1 MVENLIEDKKLL
13 KSKFLGALVGTAVG
27 DALGMPFEGY
37 DPKYIQSRYGEVKD
51 MFPGK
56 LPAGSYTDDT
66 EMMIGVAES
75 LIENC
80 GFNGEHMAKT
90 FIKNFN
96 SSRGYGFGVQIVLK
110 LISEGESWEN
120 AAENLFG
127 GIGSYGNGAA
137 MRIAP
142 VSIFYYDNF
151 DELIKIAVKTA
162 KITHTHPL
170 GVEGAVLQAY
180 AIALALNQHPLKNLN
195 IENFLQSLQNLA
207 KSETYKNK
215 IKKIKVLLNKKTSK
229 WEVIFLL
236 GNGIEAFNSV
246 PTAIYSFLANHKNFE
261 DAVTYAVNL
270 GVDTDTI
277 GAMTGAI
284 SGAYHGFEAI
294 PKKWLNKLENLNHIK
309 NLAEKIWE
317 IKTTQTQPKPNI

>member
-1 MVENLIEDKKLL
+1 MVENLVEDKKLL

-37 DPKYIQSRYGEVKD
+37 DPKHIQSRYGEVKD

-75 LIENC
+75 LIESY

-127 GIGSYGNGAA
+127 Q
-137 MRIAP
+137 
-142 VSIFYYDNF
+142 
-151 DELIKIAVKTA
+151 K
-162 KITHTHPL
+162 PL
-170 GVEGAVLQAY
+170 HWA
-180 AIALALNQHPLKNLN
+180 
-195 IENFLQSLQNLA
+195 
-207 KSETYKNK
+207 
-215 IKKIKVLLNKKTSK
+215 
-229 WEVIFLL
+229 
-236 GNGIEAFNSV
+236 
-246 PTAIYSFLANHKNFE
+246 
-261 DAVTYAVNL
+261 
-270 GVDTDTI
+270 
-277 GAMTGAI
+277 
-284 SGAYHGFEAI
+284 
-294 PKKWLNKLENLNHIK
+294 
-309 NLAEKIWE
+309 
-317 IKTTQTQPKPNI
+317 

>member
-1 MVENLIEDKKLL
+1 MVDKKLL

-27 DALGMPFEGY
+27 DALGMPVEGY
-37 DPKYIQSRYGEVKD
+37 DPKQIQLKYGEIRE
-51 MFPGK
+51 MLSGK

-75 LIENC
+75 LIENR

-90 FIKNFN
+90 FIKNFD
-96 SSRGYGFGVQIVLK
+96 SSRGYGFGVQIVLQ
-110 LISEGESWEN
+110 LISERESWEE
-120 AAENLFG
+120 AAKNLFG
-127 GIGSYGNGAA
+127 GVGSYGNGAA

-151 DELIKIAVKTA
+151 DELKKTAVKTA

-180 AIALALNQHPLKNLN
+180 AIALALNQHPLKNLD
-195 IENFLQSLQNLA
+195 IENFLQTLQNFV
-207 KSETYKNK
+207 KSEVYKNK
-215 IKKIKVLLNKKTSK
+215 IKKIKLLLSKKTSK

-246 PTAIYSFLANHKNFE
+246 PTAIYSFLANYNGFE

-270 GVDTDTI
+270 GGDTDTL

-294 PKKWLNKLENLNHIK
+294 PKRWLNKLENLDYLK
-309 NLAEKIWE
+309 SLAEKIWE
-317 IKTTQTQPKPNI
+317 IKHNIN

>member
-1 MVENLIEDKKLL
+1 MVDKKLL

-27 DALGMPFEGY
+27 DALGMPVEGY
-37 DPKYIQSRYGEVKD
+37 DPKQIQLKYGKIRE
-51 MFPGK
+51 MLSGK

-75 LIENC
+75 LIENR

-90 FIKNFN
+90 FIKNFD
-96 SSRGYGFGVQIVLK
+96 SSRGYGFGVQIVLQ
-110 LISEGESWEN
+110 LISEGESWEE
-120 AAENLFG
+120 AAKNLFG
-127 GIGSYGNGAA
+127 GVGSYGNGAA

-151 DELIKIAVKTA
+151 DELKKTAIKTA

-180 AIALALNQHPLKNLN
+180 AIALALNQHPLKNLD
-195 IENFLQSLQNLA
+195 IENFLQTLQNFV
-207 KSETYKNK
+207 KSEVYKNK
-215 IKKIKVLLNKKTSK
+215 IKKIKLLLSKKTSK

-246 PTAIYSFLANHKNFE
+246 PTAIYSFLANYKSFE

-270 GVDTDTI
+270 GGDTDTL

-294 PKKWLNKLENLNHIK
+294 PKRWLNKLENLDYLK
-309 NLAEKIWE
+309 SLAEKIWE
-317 IKTTQTQPKPNI
+317 IKHNIN

>member
-1 MVENLIEDKKLL
+1 MVDKKLL

-27 DALGMPFEGY
+27 DALGMPVEGY
-37 DPKYIQSRYGEVKD
+37 DPKQIQLKYGKIRE
-51 MFPGK
+51 MLSGK

-75 LIENC
+75 LIENR

-90 FIKNFN
+90 FIKNFD
-96 SSRGYGFGVQIVLK
+96 SSRGYGFGVQIVLQ
-110 LISEGESWEN
+110 LISEGESWEE
-120 AAENLFG
+120 AAKNLFG
-127 GIGSYGNGAA
+127 GVGSYGNGAA

-151 DELIKIAVKTA
+151 DELKKTAIKTA

-180 AIALALNQHPLKNLN
+180 AIALALNQHPLKNLD
-195 IENFLQSLQNLA
+195 IENFLQTLQNFV
-207 KSETYKNK
+207 KSEVYKNK
-215 IKKIKVLLNKKTSK
+215 IKKIRLLLSKKTSK

-246 PTAIYSFLANHKNFE
+246 PTAIYSFLANYKSFE

-270 GVDTDTI
+270 GGDTDTL

-294 PKKWLNKLENLNHIK
+294 PKRWLNKLENLDYLK
-309 NLAEKIWE
+309 SLAEKIWE
-317 IKTTQTQPKPNI
+317 IKHNIN

>member
-1 MVENLIEDKKLL
+1 MVDKKLL

-27 DALGMPFEGY
+27 DALGMPVEGY
-37 DPKYIQSRYGEVKD
+37 DPKQIQLKYGKIKE
-51 MFPGK
+51 MLSGK

-75 LIENC
+75 LIENR

-90 FIKNFN
+90 FIKNFDL
-96 SSRGYGFGVQIVLK
+96 SRGYGFGVQIVLQ
-110 LISEGESWEN
+110 LISEGESWEE
-120 AAENLFG
+120 AAKNLFG
-127 GIGSYGNGAA
+127 GVGSYGNGAA

-151 DELIKIAVKTA
+151 DELKKTAIKTA

-180 AIALALNQHPLKNLN
+180 AIALALNQHPLKNLD
-195 IENFLQSLQNLA
+195 IENFLQTLQNFV
-207 KSETYKNK
+207 KSEVYKNK
-215 IKKIKVLLNKKTSK
+215 IKKIRLLLSKKTSK

-246 PTAIYSFLANHKNFE
+246 PTAIYSFLANYKSFE

-270 GVDTDTI
+270 GGDTDTL

-294 PKKWLNKLENLNHIK
+294 PKRWLNKLENLDYLK
-309 NLAEKIWE
+309 SLAEKIWE
-317 IKTTQTQPKPNI
+317 IKHNIN

>member
-1 MVENLIEDKKLL
+1 MVDKKLL

-27 DALGMPFEGY
+27 DALGMPVEGY
-37 DPKYIQSRYGEVKD
+37 DPKQIQLKYGKIKE
-51 MFPGK
+51 MLSGK

-75 LIENC
+75 LIENR

-90 FIKNFN
+90 FIKNFD
-96 SSRGYGFGVQIVLK
+96 SSRGYGFGAQIVLQ
-110 LISEGESWEN
+110 LVSEGESWEE
-120 AAENLFG
+120 AAKNLFG
-127 GIGSYGNGAA
+127 GVGSYGNGAA

-151 DELIKIAVKTA
+151 DELKKTAVKTA

-180 AIALALNQHPLKNLN
+180 AIALALNQHPLKNLD
-195 IENFLQSLQNLA
+195 IENFLQTLQNFV
-207 KSETYKNK
+207 KSEVYKNK
-215 IKKIKVLLNKKTSK
+215 IKKIKLLLSKKTSK

-246 PTAIYSFLANHKNFE
+246 PTAIYSFLANHKSFE

-270 GVDTDTI
+270 GGDTDTL

-294 PKKWLNKLENLNHIK
+294 PKRWLNKLENLDYLK
-309 NLAEKIWE
+309 SLAEKIWE
-317 IKTTQTQPKPNI
+317 IKHNINTT